1 MAEIMGFPLGI
12 CEKHGPKLTVNG
24 VPKCIR
30 CEADIANAGRVLVV
44 NDVKDPGVEAFNE
57 KGQVIKAAQTI
68 DHTVKQTVKSTGTQY
83 TLESGLNE
91 ILSILSVIPM
101 PSSMKQYKLL
111 MSVKQKIESA
121 LQEG

>member
-1 MAEIMGFPLGI
+1 MGFPLGI